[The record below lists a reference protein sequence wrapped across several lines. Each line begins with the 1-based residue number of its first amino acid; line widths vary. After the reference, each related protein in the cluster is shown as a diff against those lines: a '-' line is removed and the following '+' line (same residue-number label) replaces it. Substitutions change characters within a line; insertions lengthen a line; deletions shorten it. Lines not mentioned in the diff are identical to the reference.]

1 GYYEALVQLRGDWD
15 RINSLIRNITKYV
28 ERRNGFIAKIEK
40 VENGKDVYLSDKL
53 MANAFF
59 HDYDLKPTRS
69 FRLYG
74 MKRGKKV
81 YRNTYSLRL

>member
-1 GYYEALVQLRGDWD
+1 
-15 RINSLIRNITKYV
+15 
-28 ERRNGFIAKIEK
+28 
-40 VENGKDVYLSDKL
+40 